1 MTVLTPV
8 GVLFYLLCVRQMLLR
23 VAIEVNQ
30 GGVVGTEVEVG
41 NVSSYNL
48 WPLQVSEH
56 CLMKLDRNAK
66 WPPRNY
72 ESRLSSYGIVS
83 WHTLCRSFFTAEG

>member
-1 MTVLTPV
+1 
-8 GVLFYLLCVRQMLLR
+8 MLLR
-23 VAIEVNQ
+23 VAVEVNQ

-56 CLMKLDRNAK
+56 CLKQDRIGR
-66 WPPRNY
+66 WLLGNY
-72 ESRLSSYGIVS
+72 EERLSSYGIVYHGTPS
-83 WHTLCRSFFTAEG
+83 AVVFLRQRGDRLDK